1 MEDWRDARRSPTG
14 AAQRAAVRSAEQAVS
29 DAWIGQLVAA
39 EYEAQVAVE
48 ICTRVRE
55 RLTTRL
61 CVAEQVGDAQTIAET
76 RRRLASADRVCAG
89 ALDTYAESRE
99 LLVEQ
104 MDQWLHAT
112 RMRFRESEDDRRVIG
127 W

>member
-1 MEDWRDARRSPTG
+1 MEDWTSARESTTG
-14 AAQRAAVRSAEQAVS
+14 PAQRAAVRSAEQAVS

-55 RLTTRL
+55 RLTARL
-61 CVAEQVGDAQTIAET
+61 RVAEQVGDPLTIAET
-76 RRRLASADRVCAG
+76 RRRLAAADRVCAG
-89 ALDTYAESRE
+89 ALDTYAESRD
-99 LLVEQ
+99 LLAEQ
-104 MDQWLHAT
+104 LDRWLQAT